1 MRMHLRMI
9 DDRTG
14 FSAINKVR
22 TLGCGLLSWFKG
34 FLSDERVKSAVPK
47 TSFECDFAERQDRFF
62 VLAPFQQKFFQFL
75 CDDKQ
80 SHLRAVPVRHVQLS
94 HLI

>member
-47 TSFECDFAERQDRFF
+47 TSFECDFAERQD
-62 VLAPFQQKFFQFL
+62 LFL
-75 CDDKQ
+75 CLLL
-80 SHLRAVPVRHVQLS
+80 HLVISNKNSSNFYAMTSNRICALC
-94 HLI
+94 L